1 MPILLTVCNNSSMRN
16 IIRRVKSVKLLNQ
29 LNGTRKIVP
38 WKIALHPNPKPW
50 KNLLGG
56 GGIFRG
62 QFYVEQFFGHPVNCT
77 EILTIMGIGSHRG
90 YELHRPASPPAI
102 NLAGTIEG
110 PPPNLH
116 RRL

>member
-56 GGIFRG
+56 GGGGNFPGAILRGAIFR
-62 QFYVEQFFGHPVNCT
+62 
-77 EILTIMGIGSHRG
+77 
-90 YELHRPASPPAI
+90 SPS
-102 NLAGTIEG
+102 
-110 PPPNLH
+110 
-116 RRL
+116 

>member
-56 GGIFRG
+56 G
-62 QFYVEQFFGHPVNCT
+62 QFSGGNFTGSNFSVTQ
-77 EILTIMGIGSHRG
+77 LTVLK
-90 YELHRPASPPAI
+90 Y
-102 NLAGTIEG
+102 
-110 PPPNLH
+110 
-116 RRL
+116 